1 MLRDTAPWKNN
12 QYITNCFRSIT
23 ASARRK
29 MNPDH
34 KDQTCSLHCAIFSPK
49 LHMTPSLS
57 DSQAW
62 TQL

>member
-1 MLRDTAPWKNN
+1 MLRDTLPGANN
-12 QYITNCFRSIT
+12 EYITNCLRSI
-23 ASARRK
+23 ARSGRRN
-29 MNPDH
+29 MYPDH

-49 LHMTPSLS
+49 LHTTPSLS